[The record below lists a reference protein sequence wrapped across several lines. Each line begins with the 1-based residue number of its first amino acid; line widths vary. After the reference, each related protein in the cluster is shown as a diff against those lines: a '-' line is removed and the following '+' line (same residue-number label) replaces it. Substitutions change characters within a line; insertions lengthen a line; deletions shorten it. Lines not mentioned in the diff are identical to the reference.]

1 MKKILFLIILFLS
14 LFGIY
19 KAFDNPKLNYIS
31 IGDSLINGI
40 NPYNNTGYGYNDYVK
55 NYLERNNKLR
65 SFNNYYYNNSLKGLT
80 EDIKN
85 NRTIMVDDK
94 EYFLKKLLRESDII
108 VVSSGMD
115 ELSFNYQED
124 DMKYNYQYFD
134 KMYNDIEE
142 LILELKKYSINDIIF
157 IGYYN
162 PLKTYTSDVDE
173 YFCYINEKLSNLMK
187 NNNIVYLDIY
197 EEIKSGDYLDNPK
210 NYHINTNGYLK
221 IANLLLKYLE
231 KAWFNTINLL

>member
-40 NPYNNTGYGYNDYVK
+40 NPYNNMGYGYNDYVK

-94 EYFLKKLLRESDII
+94 EYFLKKILRESDII

-157 IGYYN
+157 NYSFKLIFTIFFIVIKKYISCNLISFLFYN
-162 PLKTYTSDVDE
+162 KTFII
-173 YFCYINEKLSNLMK
+173 YF
-187 NNNIVYLDIY
+187 IVLN
-197 EEIKSGDYLDNPK
+197 KC
-210 NYHINTNGYLK
+210 
-221 IANLLLKYLE
+221 
-231 KAWFNTINLL
+231 

>member
-40 NPYNNTGYGYNDYVK
+40 NPYNNMGYGYNDYVK

-85 NRTIMVDDK
+85 ESLLALFGYDDK
-94 EYFLKKLLRESDII
+94 YSEIEGYVGKYYEYFA
-108 VVSSGMD
+108 
-115 ELSFNYQED
+115 
-124 DMKYNYQYFD
+124 
-134 KMYNDIEE
+134 
-142 LILELKKYSINDIIF
+142 
-157 IGYYN
+157 
-162 PLKTYTSDVDE
+162 
-173 YFCYINEKLSNLMK
+173 K
-187 NNNIVYLDIY
+187 NA
-197 EEIKSGDYLDNPK
+197 EIR
-210 NYHINTNGYLK
+210 
-221 IANLLLKYLE
+221 
-231 KAWFNTINLL
+231 